1 VEDNKV
7 TLYGV
12 GDVSLVHEPVEP
24 FSELIRGEM
33 AKADIRF
40 CASERTFSDR
50 GTAQLNVGVAAKPLP
65 PNMASVFADC
75 NFDVVSPA
83 SNHVMDWG
91 VEAMLDTRDAIT
103 SLGIQSIGVGEDLQE
118 ACRPAIIEWNGVR
131 TAFLSFCSLLREGCA
146 AGPNT
151 PGVAPMRAHAYFE
164 PRSFQPGFPPR
175 VVTIPYADD
184 LANMI
189 KCIKEA
195 KQAADAVV
203 LSIHW
208 GIAIIPRIIAD
219 YQRTVAEAAASAG
232 ADVIL
237 GHHAH
242 VPKAIGVYSG
252 TACFYSL
259 GNFIVTSKMDP
270 SKRPAFARD
279 HGIELDPDYPM
290 LPFGKDAKRSL
301 IAKILLSKS
310 GVDRVSFLPMM
321 LDTQCRPELL
331 EPSDPRFN
339 EMVSFMEWVS
349 EDFPHEFSIT
359 NNEVLISPP
368 KDTR

>member
-1 VEDNKV
+1 
-7 TLYGV
+7 
-12 GDVSLVHEPVEP
+12 
-24 FSELIRGEM
+24 
-33 AKADIRF
+33 
-40 CASERTFSDR
+40 
-50 GTAQLNVGVAAKPLP
+50 
-65 PNMASVFADC
+65 
-75 NFDVVSPA
+75 
-83 SNHVMDWG
+83 
-91 VEAMLDTRDAIT
+91 
-103 SLGIQSIGVGEDLQE
+103 
-118 ACRPAIIEWNGVR
+118 
-131 TAFLSFCSLLREGCA
+131 
-146 AGPNT
+146 
-151 PGVAPMRAHAYFE
+151 MRAHAYFE

-195 KQAADAVV
+195 KQAADVVV

-208 GIAIIPRIIAD
+208 GVAIIPRIIAD

-242 VPKAIGVYSG
+242 VPKAIAVHSG

-270 SKRPAFARD
+270 KKRPAFAKD

-321 LDTQCRPELL
+321 LDTKCRPELL
-331 EPSDPRFN
+331 QPSDPRFN
-339 EMVSFMEWVS
+339 EIVSFMEWVS
-349 EDFPHEFSIT
+349 EDFPHQFSIED
-359 NNEVLISPP
+359 NEVLISPK
-368 KDTR
+368 KDTNEAG